1 MEKSRIINELESLNQ
16 RINSIEN
23 HLENLQNFY
32 NDVKKLVR
40 EKGKTDFIKRQELE
54 ELIVKYGGE

>member
-1 MEKSRIINELESLNQ
+1 MEKSRIINELKSLNQ
-16 RINSIEN
+16 RMNSIEN

-40 EKGKTDFIKRQELE
+40 RKGKTDFIKRQELE
-54 ELIVKYGGE
+54 ELIVKYGGD